1 MAKTRTLRDGKQVPE
16 LDKAV
21 ELKVYT
27 KCPEKY
33 LLLDRET
40 GQLYTGVNTEDG
52 MDWKLL
58 NESKDR
64 N

>member
-16 LDKAV
+16 LDKAI

-40 GQLYTGVNTEDG
+40 GQLYTGVSTDDG

-58 NESKDR
+58 NESKD
-64 N
+64 

>member
-1 MAKTRTLRDGKQVPE
+1 MANTRTLRDGKQVPE

-58 NESKDR
+58 NESKD
-64 N
+64 